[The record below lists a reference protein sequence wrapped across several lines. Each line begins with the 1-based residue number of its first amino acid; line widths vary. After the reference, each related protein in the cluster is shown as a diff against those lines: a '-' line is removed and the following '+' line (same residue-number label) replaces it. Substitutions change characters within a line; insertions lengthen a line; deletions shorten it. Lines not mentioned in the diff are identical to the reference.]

1 MGTPAE
7 FRAMLEFLT
16 KRKLKPVVHTVLPMD
31 KAVEA
36 HRLLEKF
43 SQTGKV
49 VLKIA

>member
-7 FRAMLEFLT
+7 FRAMLDFLT
-16 KRKLKPVVHTVLPMD
+16 KKKLKPAVHTVLPMEQAAD
-31 KAVEA
+31 A
-36 HRLLEKF
+36 HKLLEKF